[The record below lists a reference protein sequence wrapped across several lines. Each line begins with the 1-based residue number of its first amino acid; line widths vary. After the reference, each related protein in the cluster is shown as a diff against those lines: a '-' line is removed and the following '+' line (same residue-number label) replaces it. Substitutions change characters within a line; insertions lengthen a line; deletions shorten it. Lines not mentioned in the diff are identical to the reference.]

1 MEKDHGYA
9 AALGWQYAKA
19 DQIPA
24 IQFYKDYPY
33 AWIEP
38 EVNSFYKENVFDPS
52 DVVTMIKGKHVIHF
66 GGEVLIY
73 RENSTQ
79 YGSNLNA
86 GTFGFNGDYTAQWT
100 VDPATGVAS
109 SQSSTGAD
117 YGDFLLGYANSWSAG
132 VTPEYGARLKS
143 PEIFIQDD
151 YKVRPNFTLNLGVR
165 YQIQHG
171 VE

>member
-1 MEKDHGYA
+1 MSRDGIPRSPIVWTINSNTINEARMGYTYQGNFWEDLEKDHGYA

-52 DVVTMIKGKHVIHF
+52 DVVTMIKGRHVIHF

-73 RENSTQ
+73 REKLHPVRKQ
-79 YGSNLNA
+79 FECRH
-86 GTFGFNGDYTAQWT
+86 FGFNGDYTAQWT

-109 SQSSTGAD
+109 SQSSTGA
-117 YGDFLLGYANSWSAG
+117 
-132 VTPEYGARLKS
+132 RLRRL
-143 PEIFIQDD
+143 PAWLCQ
-151 YKVRPNFTLNLGVR
+151 
-165 YQIQHG
+165 
-171 VE
+171 